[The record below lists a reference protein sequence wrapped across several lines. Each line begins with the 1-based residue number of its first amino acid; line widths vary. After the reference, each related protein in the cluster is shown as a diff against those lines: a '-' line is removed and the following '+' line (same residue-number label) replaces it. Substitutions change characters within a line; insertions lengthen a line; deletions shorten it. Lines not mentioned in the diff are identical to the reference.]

1 MKRMSLEL
9 HSTPADRLRQ
19 QAIEMR
25 RVADEMEKGLADK
38 DGMKKAL
45 QPYILTFLQTK
56 HKASQATDE
65 FIDAM
70 AEYEVAAG
78 ELVTALKSMLP

>member
-1 MKRMSLEL
+1 MSLEL
-9 HSTPADRLRQ
+9 HPTPADRLRQ

-45 QPYILTFLQTK
+45 QPYLLAFLQTK
-56 HKASQATDE
+56 HKASQATDD

-70 AEYEVAAG
+70 AAHEMASS
-78 ELVTALKSMLP
+78 ELITALKSVLP